1 MRIFLWVVMGLFTA
15 IMAAAQKRSATELI
29 ALANQHSSE
38 LRAAIEASFD
48 AKNLKQGS
56 AWASHGPEF
65 FFAVELSSVPTSMID
80 DSAGPS
86 MTQIPGSQLWYAA
99 THIEP

>member
-1 MRIFLWVVMGLFTA
+1 
-15 IMAAAQKRSATELI
+15 
-29 ALANQHSSE
+29 
-38 LRAAIEASFD
+38 
-48 AKNLKQGS
+48 
-56 AWASHGPEF
+56 
-65 FFAVELSSVPTSMID
+65 VELSSVPTSMID